1 MNDLKIMINILNNK
15 RFLTLSIVFIFG
27 FLILLIGLGSTGL
40 VDETPPLFASAGRA
54 MSQSG
59 DWLTPKV
66 NGILRFDKPPFYYW
80 LMAAL
85 YSIPFNERWDVLG
98 SLSARLPSALSALFL
113 VMMIADTMFCANNN
127 LKDNTLLSLTASLSF
142 LLSPLI
148 IIWSRTAVSDSLLCA
163 TLGASLLSF
172 WRKIS
177 SEDESVCIL
186 PWLFLAVAILTKGP
200 VAFVII
206 FTTLS
211 FYFLTHKNWKKLFLK
226 INVARGLLITFII
239 SSPWYFIQLIQKG
252 NVFWDS
258 FFGYHNLQRYTSVVN
273 NHSEPWWFYIFI
285 MFLASLPFSIF
296 LIYGIIETV
305 KELIYKFQIKSES
318 ANDIYIFSLCWLTSV
333 FLFFSFSATKLPS
346 YWIPAIPAASI
357 LISRSDQVLN
367 IKKRNKSLIWFL
379 TTLILFG
386 FSIAFYFSD
395 SWLVLI
401 NDPEMPD
408 LANQIKINGLIL
420 KSKLL
425 LTVLTV
431 ISTIFIFKFLP
442 KSLIFLQIIFFF
454 GQFYLMPPLRKLA
467 DNLRQ
472 APIRNISKKIIY
484 VRSKNEPIAMIGIR
498 KPSLHFYTKQIVF
511 YESSAASGLIN
522 LSERF
527 NFGKRSNEL
536 DQPNYQSDSFLA
548 VIDKY
553 SKQEKH
559 WNEINSQKLGTFG
572 IYSLLRIKRSDLNF
586 SAEKFK
592 EIGIT
597 PTWRIKKYEKF

>member
-1 MNDLKIMINILNNK
+1 MIRKIMINNSINK
-15 RFLTLSIVFIFG
+15 RFLNLSIVFIFG
-27 FLILLIGLGSTGL
+27 FFLLLVGLGSTGL

-80 LMAAL
+80 LMAIF
-85 YSIPFNERWDVLG
+85 YSIPFNERWDELG

-113 VMMIADTMFCANNN
+113 MMMIADTIFCATKNH
-127 LKDNTLLSLTASLSF
+127 KDNIQLSLIASLSF

-177 SEDESVCIL
+177 SEDNGICIM
-186 PWLFLAVAILTKGP
+186 PWIFLAVAILTKGP
-200 VAFVII
+200 VALVIT
-206 FTTLS
+206 FTTL
-211 FYFLTHKNWKKLFLK
+211 FTFLSTHTNWKKLFQI
-226 INVARGLLITFII
+226 INPVKGLFITFLI
-239 SSPWYFIQLIQKG
+239 SSPWYLIQLFQKG

-258 FFGYHNLQRYTSVVN
+258 FFGYHNLQRYTSIVN
-273 NHSEPWWFYIFI
+273 NHSESWWFYIFI
-285 MFLASLPFSIF
+285 MVLASLPFSIF
-296 LIYGIIETV
+296 LIHGIIETL
-305 KELIYKFQIKSES
+305 KELILKLKTRSES
-318 ANDIYIFSLCWLTSV
+318 TNNIYIFSLCWLTSV

-357 LISRSDQVLN
+357 LISRSEQVLN
-367 IKKRNKSLIWFL
+367 IRKSNRSLVWLL

-408 LANQIKINGLIL
+408 LANQIKINGLIF
-420 KSKLL
+420 KSKIF
-425 LTVLTV
+425 LTVLTI

-442 KSLIFLQIIFFF
+442 KSLLFIQIFFF
-454 GQFYLMPPLRKLA
+454 IGQFFIMPPIRKLA

-472 APIRNISKKIIY
+472 EPLRNISKKIIN
-484 VRSKNEPIAMIGIR
+484 VRSKSEPIAMIGIR
-498 KPSLHFYTKQIVF
+498 KPSLHFYTRQIVF
-511 YESSAASGLIN
+511 YESSGESGLVN
-522 LSERF
+522 LSERL
-527 NFGKRSNEL
+527 NFGKRSNLL
-536 DQPNYQSDSFLA
+536 DQPNYQSDSFLV

-553 SKQEKH
+553 SKEEKH
-559 WNEINSQKLGTFG
+559 WNEINSQKLGTYG
-572 IYSLLRIKRSDLNF
+572 IYSLLRIKRKDLNF
-586 SAEKFK
+586 SARKFK
-592 EIGIT
+592 EVGIKS
-597 PTWRIKKYEKF
+597 TWELEKYEKF